1 MNYRKIMFGLVS
13 GVAMGAGELMVQAL
27 GNKLLSR
34 QNERLNTILKE
45 QEKLMNK
52 LVQMYGMVPSTFDTD
67 K

>member
-1 MNYRKIMFGLVS
+1 MNYRKIMFWIVS
-13 GVAMGAGELMVQAL
+13 GIAMGTGELVVDAL
-27 GNKLLSR
+27 GNKLLSK